1 MDTVIMDLLRN
12 SQSGDE
18 QAREELISRHR
29 AFIRQA
35 ASRVCRRPL
44 DWHNDD
50 ELSVSLLAF
59 NEAIDTFNPA
69 AGKSFLGY
77 AGVVIHHRLVDWFRR
92 QPAQAPLSLDAAA
105 TDEEGDEGALAPLE
119 AGPAMSAYQKQEEM
133 ADRADDLARY
143 DLALQR
149 YGTSLAELGAICP
162 RHRDARLSLQRA
174 AARLAADADLMR
186 SLTRTGQLPIK
197 QLQGVSGLSRKVL
210 ETGRKYIIAV
220 ALILWN
226 DEFGHLKSFI
236 QLPAGSQRPEALQL
250 PGTSSPGGEGG
261 TPR

>member
-1 MDTVIMDLLRN
+1 MDTVLMDLLRH
-12 SQSGDE
+12 SQNGDE

-50 ELSVSLLAF
+50 ELSVGLLAF
-59 NEAIDTFNPA
+59 NEAIDTFNPE
-69 AGKSFLGY
+69 AGRSFLGY
-77 AGVVIHHRLVDWFRR
+77 ASVVIHHRLVDWFRR

-105 TDEEGDEGALAPLE
+105 LDEEGDEGAAAPLE
-119 AGPAMSAYQKQEEM
+119 AGPAMAAYQEQGDM

-143 DLALQR
+143 DLALRQ
-149 YGTSLAELGAICP
+149 YGTSLAELGVICP
-162 RHRDARLSLQRA
+162 RHRDARRSLQRA

-210 ETGRKYIIAV
+210 ETGRKYVIAV
-220 ALILWN
+220 ALILGT
-226 DEFGHLKSFI
+226 DDYTHLKGFI
-236 QLPAGSQRPEALQL
+236 QLEPADPVEPADDAPATR
-250 PGTSSPGGEGG
+250 TRGEGG
-261 TPR
+261 RRP